1 MKTFSNFKLIVAI
14 GVILAASATAFAD
27 TYTTADE
34 AGRTYLVPSEGELAG
49 KKLMELSAPSLEGR
63 YRLACFGNSTYHL
76 DIAADAQNQG
86 TNVQIWDS
94 NQDFDV
100 ILVSDGYYKIQRG
113 NMVLDVKDGKGEANA
128 NIQVWS
134 WNGSDAQLWKLLKND
149 DGSFHI
155 VTKLNEN
162 LALDVDGA
170 VSSDKFSNGV
180 NVHLYNKDDNMAQK
194 WTLEPYSSDIASLQ
208 NRRVTD
214 SYFEKYL
221 IENFA
226 QVYNESTH
234 TITGKATL
242 QRNYTI
248 GRADAGSNEHI
259 VIDCDAITEFNALG
273 EYGDYGDVENG
284 GGKKYFHGVY
294 NLKGIEYF
302 TNLKKLELNRNVP
315 GDNLN
320 YQGNYTVIQ
329 EGNIDL
335 QYNTNLEYLDLDYAT
350 LTEVGTTGI
359 DKLSKLKYLNLSDNN
374 FKYFNITPY
383 PSLERLEMTHNF
395 NLMGIKADRN
405 ENLFELA
412 IFDSMYGYDSQYS
425 LQSLV
430 DNFPN
435 LVLLHAFSTFNTSLD
450 LSQHT
455 KLQSVWLHKSIYG
468 ARQLPKG
475 NWLHSLD
482 LSGCT
487 ELRDIHVQNMHIASL
502 NIPSAKLGQPLTDE
516 YKDLQYSR
524 EVTSVVTARGG
535 KLVPYVEVNNN
546 YRHIGAD
553 LSKWYN
559 AANGKYYYVYYL
571 RTNWTGNDDTEPVL
585 ANKKGYYD
593 VISYD
598 SYTDDN
604 SYKDKTNWS
613 TKRINLEN
621 TLADDFF
628 DANKVTAC
636 GTASMQ
642 STLETRGVTTHSN
655 TDSTPLC
662 MMADGGVVS
671 NPEAIDADIL
681 RTFSGKVNGSI
692 IILKAGCAYN
702 EDCDDSTDAPTSVC
716 YTYNICSAD
725 GADPVNGY
733 FYFDLDYPA
742 KGVVTEVTDIN
753 ANKQVASVTYYS
765 PTGVASDTAFDGVN
779 IKLTRYTD
787 GTTSATKLVK

>member
-1 MKTFSNFKLIVAI
+1 MKTFSNLKLIVAI
-14 GVILAASATAFAD
+14 GIIFTASATASAD

-34 AGRTYLVPSEGELAG
+34 AGRTYLTPSEGELAG
-49 KKLMELSAPSLEGR
+49 KKLMELSAPVLDGT
-63 YRLACFGNSTYHL
+63 YRIACFGNTDYNL
-76 DIAADAQNQG
+76 DITADSQTDGSNM
-86 TNVQIWDS
+86 QIWNS
-94 NQDFDV
+94 SQIFD
-100 ILVSDGYYKIQRG
+100 LVYMGNGYYSIQRG
-113 NMVLDVKDGKGEANA
+113 NLAVDVPNLDAHADA
-128 NIQVWS
+128 NIQAWTK
-134 WNGSDAQLWKLLKND
+134 NGSDAQLWKLLKND
-149 DGSFHI
+149 DGSFQI
-155 VTKLNEN
+155 VSKINEE

-180 NVHLYNKDDNMAQK
+180 NVHLYNKNDNVAQK
-194 WTLEPYSSDIASLQ
+194 WKLIPHDANIASLQ

-284 GGKKYFHGVY
+284 GGKKYFHGVA

-302 TNLKKLELNRNVP
+302 TNLKKLELNRNVT

-359 DKLSKLKYLNLSDNN
+359 DKLTKLKYLNLSDNN
-374 FKYFNITPY
+374 FKYFDITPY
-383 PSLERLEMTHNF
+383 PHLERLEMTHNF

-435 LVLLHAFSTFNTSLD
+435 LVLLHAFSTFNTSLN

-524 EVTSVVTARGG
+524 EVTNIATARGG

-553 LSKWYN
+553 LAKWYN

-604 SYKDKTNWS
+604 SYKDHSNWS
-613 TKRINLEN
+613 TKRISLEN
-621 TLADDFF
+621 SLADDFF
-628 DANKVTAC
+628 DVSKLTAC

-681 RTFSGKVNGSI
+681 HTFSGKVNGGI

-716 YTYNICSAD
+716 YTYNICSAE

-742 KGVVTEVTDIN
+742 KGVVTEVADVN

-779 IKLTRYTD
+779 IKLTHYTD
-787 GTTSATKLVK
+787 GTTSATKFVK